1 MPNLS
6 FLNKAT
12 PGQIDQIIAL
22 YRQAGWWDADAP
34 DDPELVNKI
43 ITGSH
48 CFVIASHNDEIVGMG
63 RALSDRASD
72 GYLQDVTVKDVYRNQ
87 GLGSMIIAM
96 LVERL
101 HRDGIEWIGLIAEN
115 HSDRLYSKLGFRRM
129 AGATP
134 LVRQQ

>member
-22 YRQAGWWDADAP
+22 YRQAGWWDADAA
-34 DDPELVNKI
+34 DDPELVKKI
-43 ITGSH
+43 IAGSH
-48 CFVIASHNDEIVGMG
+48 CFVIASHHDEIVGMG

-72 GYLQDVTVKDVYRNQ
+72 GYLQDVTVKDVYRHH
-87 GLGSMIIAM
+87 GLGSRIIAM

-101 HRDGIEWIGLIAEN
+101 HRDGIEWIGLIAEK
-115 HSDRLYSKLGFRRM
+115 HSDHLYRKLGFRRM
-129 AGATP
+129 ADATP